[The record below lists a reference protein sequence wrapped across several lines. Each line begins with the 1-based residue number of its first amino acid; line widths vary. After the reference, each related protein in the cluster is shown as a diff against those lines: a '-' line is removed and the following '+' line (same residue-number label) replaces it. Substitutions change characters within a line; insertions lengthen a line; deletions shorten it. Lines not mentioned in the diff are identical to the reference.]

1 MGAASSFNSA
11 DAIGGES
18 LIPEEKLLILTRKN
32 IVGRYCDV
40 VASPE
45 TAAECEGEG
54 CLA

>member
-1 MGAASSFNSA
+1 MGAATSFDSA

-18 LIPEEKLLILTRKN
+18 LIAEEKLLVLAREN
-32 IVGRYCDV
+32 VVGSYCDV

-45 TAAECEGEG
+45 TAAECERER